1 MSPRHLRAT
10 FELGALDR
18 RLVDAQGSRIGR
30 HAMVDPGHVFRRAL
44 HWLPSNF
51 VSVDQ
56 SALEA
61 PRQFSSVDHLSAEAV
76 AAYADGE
83 LPMKAHL
90 RASGHLSACA
100 QCRAEVEAQGQAR
113 AALRD
118 CRPVT
123 MPSTLMGLL
132 SQIPQSTP
140 NDPPN
145 APPNELTPNG
155 PLSAAP
161 TGDDHAT
168 GMTRGWR
175 KRR

>member
-1 MSPRHLRAT
+1 
-10 FELGALDR
+10 
-18 RLVDAQGSRIGR
+18 
-30 HAMVDPGHVFRRAL
+30 VFRRAL
-44 HWLPSNF
+44 SWLPSNF
-51 VSVDQ
+51 VSVDEA
-56 SALEA
+56 ALQT

-76 AAYADGE
+76 AAYVDGE

-90 RASGHLSACA
+90 RASGHLSACG
-100 QCRAEVEAQGQAR
+100 QCRAEVDAQGQAR

-132 SQIPQSTP
+132 SQIPQSTTHE
-140 NDPPN
+140 PPHE
-145 APPNELTPNG
+145 PPHEPTNSPTPNG
-155 PLSAAP
+155 PPSLPAA
-161 TGDDHAT
+161 DDGHGV

>member
-1 MSPRHLRAT
+1 
-10 FELGALDR
+10 
-18 RLVDAQGSRIGR
+18 
-30 HAMVDPGHVFRRAL
+30 MVDPEHVFRRAL
-44 HWLPSNF
+44 SWLPSNF
-51 VSVDQ
+51 VSVDEA
-56 SALEA
+56 ALQA
-61 PRQFSSVDHLSAEAV
+61 PRRFSSVDHLSAEAV
-76 AAYADGE
+76 AAYVDGE

-90 RASGHLSACA
+90 RASGHLSACG

-140 NDPPN
+140 NE
-145 APPNELTPNG
+145 PPNEPAHEPTNSPTPNG
-155 PLSAAP
+155 PPSPPAA
-161 TGDDHAT
+161 GDGHGA